1 VLHHY
6 VLKSRAEFAGKHARG
21 SGAGNVKGWEFFD
34 YVDSVSNSSCSWGQG
49 ISKAF
54 FASRPRLRPPKAG
67 HPCSSLR
74 SKQVAAAAAGSGGG
88 FGAASSTAEAVQQ
101 QPQPQSGDAA
111 VDAGGSISSS
121 GAGEVADE
129 SAVEDAGSA
138 YAEQD

>member
-34 YVDSVSNSSCSWGQG
+34 YVDSVSNSSCTWGQG

-67 HPCSSLR
+67 HPCNMLH
-74 SKQVAAAAAGSGGG
+74 SKQVVAAAAAGAKEG
-88 FGAASSTAEAVQQ
+88 FEAASSAAEAAKQQ
-101 QPQPQSGDAA
+101 LQSGDAV
-111 VDAGGSISSS
+111 VDAGGSSS
-121 GAGEVADE
+121 GGVGEVADE
-129 SAVEDAGSA
+129 SAVDDGSSA